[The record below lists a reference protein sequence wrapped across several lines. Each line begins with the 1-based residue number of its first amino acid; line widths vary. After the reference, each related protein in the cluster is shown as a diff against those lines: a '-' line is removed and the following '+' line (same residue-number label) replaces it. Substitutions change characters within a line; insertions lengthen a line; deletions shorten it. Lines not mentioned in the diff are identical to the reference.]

1 VTRHIVVAVIL
12 GVTGIA
18 ACRPHRGPVRHDVVM
33 QELRF
38 QPVDLVVG
46 TGDTISWVNRDI
58 VPHTTAAQDSTW
70 NSSNVPAESSFVLVA
85 ERPGSYSYACAYHPA
100 MVARLVVR

>member
-1 VTRHIVVAVIL
+1 MVVAAVL

-18 ACRPHRGPVRHDVVM
+18 ACQPDSRPVRHDVVM

-38 QPVDLVVG
+38 QPVDLAVG
-46 TGDTISWVNRDI
+46 TGDTITWVNRDI
-58 VPHTTAAQDSTW
+58 VPHTTVAQDSTW
-70 NSSNVPAESSFVLVA
+70 DSGNVPAESSFVLVA